1 MFPTESESS
10 YQQRLT
16 GIEEIEGNMSDSS
29 SDEEEHSQT
38 ELDAWRQVHEQ
49 LTNAVIIAKE
59 AVAAKKLQRR
69 FWLEE
74 ICANLT
80 EEGKLTTSS
89 VWTRPVPVKKTVV
102 KRVPKPKEPV
112 VKKRKPKAEP
122 KPKKPRKKKS
132 IGDDDEEDQPK
143 KKIIRLKF
151 NKEAQE
157 EAEPVEIAADD
168 DQHSHDASETVD
180 DEDEED
186 EESETH
192 ETGASSLLRAADY
205 ASAPPWGSTPHGYM
219 VSEGNRLL
227 CENARHDLENPGIQ
241 LFTHS
246 TFAYFTATSKDG
258 ISRECGSYSPFTLFR
273 NVQPISQLLRAR

>member
-1 MFPTESESS
+1 
-10 YQQRLT
+10 
-16 GIEEIEGNMSDSS
+16 MSDSS
-29 SDEEEHSQT
+29 SDEEEHSQN

-80 EEGKLTTSS
+80 EEGKLTASS

-102 KRVPKPKEPV
+102 KRALKPKEPV

-132 IGDDDEEDQPK
+132 LGDDDEEGQPK
-143 KKIIRLKF
+143 KKIIRLKL

-157 EAEPVEIAADD
+157 AEPVEVAADD
-168 DQHSHDASETVD
+168 DQHSQDASETVD

-192 ETGASSLLRAADY
+192 ETGVASSLLRAADY
-205 ASAPPWGSTPHGYM
+205 ASTPPWGSTPHGYM
-219 VSEGNRLL
+219 VSEEKRLL
-227 CENARHDLENPGIQ
+227 CVKCKA
-241 LFTHS
+241 
-246 TFAYFTATSKDG
+246 
-258 ISRECGSYSPFTLFR
+258 
-273 NVQPISQLLRAR
+273 